1 MKGKTA
7 LQQRKTNYKDNKSWS
22 PLERAADKYMII
34 FMVTLHPHPGNR
46 PHSYIPSKIP
56 KEGIVTSLLKFYKF
70 LEDQDPYV
78 CRPNMI
84 KIGISEGI

>member
-7 LQQRKTNYKDNKSWS
+7 LQQRKTNYQDNKSWS

-46 PHSYIPSKIP
+46 PHSYIPLKTL
-56 KEGIVTSLLKFYKF
+56 KEGIVTSLYKF
-70 LEDQDPYV
+70 P
-78 CRPNMI
+78 
-84 KIGISEGI
+84 